1 MLFNSLVFLLLFLP
15 VSAGIALLAER
26 MGPAAR
32 IAWLVVVSALFYA
45 SFDLRFLP
53 LLAASIA
60 LNWLV
65 ARLFAR
71 HRRDI
76 LIAGAIAA
84 NLVLLGIFK
93 YADFFAGILDALPG
107 VAVKAPHW
115 AFPLGISFFTFQH
128 IAYLADLR
136 CGKAEVTSPWR
147 YALYVAFFPRVI
159 AGPLV
164 RAGEFLP
171 QLTRLPEG
179 DRTDMLARGLLL
191 LVLGLAK
198 KVFLGDPLG
207 AIVDPV
213 HAAMAADEI
222 PTVAEAWVATLAYAF
237 QLYFDFAGYTDMAL
251 GIALMFGI
259 VLPENFHAPYRA
271 VSIQDFWRRW
281 HITLSLFLRNYLYIP
296 FGGNRHGLPLQVLA
310 LFATM
315 ALGGLWH
322 GAGWTFVAW
331 GAAHGIALGLHLL
344 WRKAGLSMPA
354 AFGWILTFGFV
365 VLAWVPFRATS
376 FEAAFT
382 LYRSLFGFAALGSLA
397 ELQAGALLLLA
408 APLAILGPTA
418 FELARRAPPR
428 AWVAV
433 AAALLLA
440 LIVVQVGDDANR
452 DFIYARF

>member
-15 VSAGIALLAER
+15 VSAGIALVAER

-53 LLAASIA
+53 LLAASIT

-107 VAVKAPHW
+107 VAVKAPQW

-136 CGKAEVTSPWR
+136 SGKADVTSPWR

-171 QLTRLPEG
+171 QLARLPEG

-207 AIVDPV
+207 AVVDPV
-213 HAAMAADEI
+213 HLAMAADEI

-259 VLPENFHAPYRA
+259 VLPENFRAPYRA

-296 FGGNRHGLPLQVLA
+296 FGGNRHGLPRQVLA

-322 GAGWTFVAW
+322 GAGWPFVAW

-354 AFGWILTFGFV
+354 ALGWILTFGFV

-382 LYRSLFGFAALGSLA
+382 LYRSLFGFAAPGSLS
-397 ELQAGALLLLA
+397 ELQAGVLLLLA